1 MHFNCVRS
9 TETPLLFYS
18 SGLARPLQHQQR
30 AVAVVHSQHAVGGHH
45 PCRPSRRASLG
56 LAPTLAAK
64 RYDVSGVGVER
75 SRRLHLS
82 ASRTAL
88 RPLHALLLL
97 HHPWVAVL
105 GLQTLRR
112 QLLLLRTFPL
122 AITEPASRF
131 RRPP

>member
-1 MHFNCVRS
+1 MHFSCVRF

-18 SGLARPLQHQQR
+18 SGLARPLRRQR
-30 AVAVVHSQHAVGGHH
+30 HAVAVVRSQHAVGGHH
-45 PCRPSRRASLG
+45 PCHPSRRALLG
-56 LAPTLAAK
+56 LAPAVAPK
-64 RYDVSGVGVER
+64 RCDASGVGVER

-82 ASRTAL
+82 ASRTAR

-97 HHPWVAVL
+97 HHPYVTVL
-105 GLQTLRR
+105 DLQTLML

-122 AITEPASRF
+122 AIIGPASRF